1 MESKSKL
8 STENNDVVKEKDS
21 LKDIVEAVFR
31 TDIMSSR
38 RYQSIVEA
46 RMVFAKILV
55 DRGHSLSSIGKYI
68 NKNHAT
74 IIYYNK
80 HLTYLLEQYPY
91 LFNKYLQCKNAFLHN
106 REPVIFLKER
116 NVQSMMTKLMEKV
129 DELIREKE
137 ELRSTLKSYKR
148 FERIVELLHDKAKH
162 YDDGILYQKINKIFN

>member
-80 HLTYLLEQYPY
+80 HLTYL
-91 LFNKYLQCKNAFLHN
+91 F
-106 REPVIFLKER
+106 
-116 NVQSMMTKLMEKV
+116 
-129 DELIREKE
+129 
-137 ELRSTLKSYKR
+137 
-148 FERIVELLHDKAKH
+148 
-162 YDDGILYQKINKIFN
+162 